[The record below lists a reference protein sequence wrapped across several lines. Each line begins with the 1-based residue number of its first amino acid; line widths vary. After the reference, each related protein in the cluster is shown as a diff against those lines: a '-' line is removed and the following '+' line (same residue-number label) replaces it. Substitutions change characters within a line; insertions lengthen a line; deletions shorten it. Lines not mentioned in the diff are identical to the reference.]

1 MTLNQSLSG
10 WFIECQCRVLQQNNI
25 LLDSPNAVKHVSP
38 PNQKV
43 TEVNKLEVINEIGRK
58 SDELNKLCYSLSSLG
73 QILQSTCKLP
83 HPAVKNICFRDLV
96 KSATISKITYH
107 FLDKGLECL
116 FNKKKHRLID
126 GVKGLR
132 ILRLNGRQKPK
143 RVSFCYGSNEN
154 DVGVYDVDTSAIISD
169 GPMDSPT
176 YLCIYVSEAEISNNK
191 DANLAVPVL
200 SSFLFDK
207 VFVEEK
213 VDDKNKKHTL
223 SYALKNLKSIN
234 KSIFTRHIVLLMSVK
249 KEKREILFY
258 NWNPLNFQM

>member
-10 WFIECQCRVLQQNNI
+10 WFIECQCRL
-25 LLDSPNAVKHVSP
+25 LLDSPKAVKHVSP

-96 KSATISKITYH
+96 KSATISKITDH

-126 GVKGLR
+126 GMKGPTVV
-132 ILRLNGRQKPK
+132 I
-143 RVSFCYGSNEN
+143 
-154 DVGVYDVDTSAIISD
+154 VGDI
-169 GPMDSPT
+169 
-176 YLCIYVSEAEISNNK
+176 YLCIIFIFNTCLIYFNYNYFIYYSLLRRRRCYVVRDIKN
-191 DANLAVPVL
+191 DAGIVELA
-200 SSFLFDK
+200 S
-207 VFVEEK
+207 
-213 VDDKNKKHTL
+213 
-223 SYALKNLKSIN
+223 
-234 KSIFTRHIVLLMSVK
+234 
-249 KEKREILFY
+249 
-258 NWNPLNFQM
+258 